1 MTKEEKY
8 KVINLMRELRIVN
21 PNLISERIVNP
32 NLISDGYGEFPDVY
46 QLSESDLEKIAKL
59 LKEF

>member
-8 KVINLMRELRIVN
+8 KVINLMREL
-21 PNLISERIVNP
+21 RIVNP